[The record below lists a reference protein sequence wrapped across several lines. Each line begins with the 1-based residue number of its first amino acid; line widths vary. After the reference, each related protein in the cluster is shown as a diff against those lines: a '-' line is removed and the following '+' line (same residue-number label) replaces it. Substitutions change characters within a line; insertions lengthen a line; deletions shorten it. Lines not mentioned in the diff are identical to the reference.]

1 MHTLVPTHPVD
12 LIDFRVVMSLSTSSY
27 AGGEGTVAL
36 LQSGFLLY
44 GERIQIPKRP
54 NVHSFPKN
62 QKIMSLK
69 Y

>member
-1 MHTLVPTHPVD
+1 
-12 LIDFRVVMSLSTSSY
+12 MSLSTSSY